1 MIDIEI
7 IKNVIREFVEKYN
20 FIQEI
25 DIIMVENS
33 DFNKKNYIK
42 INNKNFISINE
53 YNKKIEIVCGKVN
66 IIIDSIDEEEYYSI
80 DKNEYFFVNII
91 DFTNED
97 KLIESIIKE
106 CKNHKLM

>member
-7 IKNVIREFVEKYN
+7 IKNIVKVFAEKYN

-33 DFNKKNYIK
+33 DFNKKNYSK
-42 INNKNFISINE
+42 MNNKNFISINE
-53 YNKKIEIVCGKVN
+53 HNKKIEIVCGKIN

-80 DKNEYFFVNII
+80 DKNDYFFI
-91 DFTNED
+91 DVINFQNED
-97 KLIESIIKE
+97 RLIETIIKE
-106 CKNHKLM
+106 CKNYKLL

>member
-1 MIDIEI
+1 MIDMEI
-7 IKNVIREFVEKYN
+7 IKNVIKVFAEKYN

-33 DFNKKNYIK
+33 DFNKKNYSK
-42 INNKNFISINE
+42 MNNKNFISINE
-53 YNKKIEIVCGKVN
+53 YNKKIEIVCGKIN

-80 DKNEYFFVNII
+80 DKNNYFFINIV

-97 KLIESIIKE
+97 RLIESIIKE
-106 CKNHKLM
+106 CKNYKLL

>member
-7 IKNVIREFVEKYN
+7 IKNVIKEFAEKYN

-53 YNKKIEIVCGKVN
+53 YNKKIEIVCGKIN

-80 DKNEYFFVNII
+80 DKNNYFFINIV

-97 KLIESIIKE
+97 ILIESIIKE